1 MKMKMKYEEEK
12 NQILPLLCYNCYFF
26 RRKFWIL
33 LARHRFEKSFQK
45 YYFSQK
51 IQAKVWAWL
60 ASKKAIFCWSISAKL
75 FTISFDWNN
84 IFERFFHSDDVLR
97 LKNHPCENGNYI
109 AILQGVYF
117 FLFHFSSSF
126 SKFFKIL
133 LIDNI
138 PLTIIFTTS
147 IKSLSNFLSY
157 KHLKFYCQLIWNR
170 L

>member
-1 MKMKMKYEEEK
+1 MKKV
-12 NQILPLLCYNCYFF
+12 
-26 RRKFWIL
+26 
-33 LARHRFEKSFQK
+33 K

-60 ASKKAIFCWSISAKL
+60 TSKKAIFCCFLGSISAKL

-84 IFERFFHSDDVLR
+84 IFEKSFHSDDVLR
-97 LKNHPCENGNYI
+97 LKNHPSENGNYI
-109 AILQGVYF
+109 AILQWVHF

-126 SKFFKIL
+126 SKFFKIF

-147 IKSLSNFLSY
+147 IKSLSNSKPIKSY
-157 KHLKFYCQLIWNR
+157 KHLKFHCQLIWNWP
-170 L
+170 